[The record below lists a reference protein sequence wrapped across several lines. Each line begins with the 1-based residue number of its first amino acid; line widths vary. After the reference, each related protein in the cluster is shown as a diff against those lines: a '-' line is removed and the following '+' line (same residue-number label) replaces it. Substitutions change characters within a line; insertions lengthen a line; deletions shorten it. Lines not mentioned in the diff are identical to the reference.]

1 MAVPPDPNEAEFVGQ
16 GRRGIET
23 GLLELFDR
31 ASRDRRPVWVSL
43 EAPTGWGKT
52 RIAREFYATLARS
65 HQTEPAYWPP
75 AIVARQTRVSE
86 RRKIVNPPDFEHVP
100 MSRPDFLWWGIAC
113 SRRNGTPTESL
124 MQDVA
129 VLRKHIDHLENAW
142 WYRAGFVEKFASP
155 AFFALREKVLED
167 GTAAI
172 VDFGFQK
179 AAELMGGALPG
190 FSAMSWLIRKGVE
203 QGKTVR
209 ARSRSLRSE
218 DEIVYQPSEVDEVES
233 FLAKIAPLVPA
244 VLFVEDVHDA
254 DSLLLELI
262 ERLIRRDTP
271 VMVLSTGWPGFVDG
285 NRGLARAMR
294 IAGERLIRVDDEA
307 ETLPDPFPPEASL
320 RPLDTEDLASILYS
334 HHEKVSPAT
343 RDALLSTFRNPFAL
357 ELVLETYGDADDDV
371 LDIAPADVERLSA
384 KVEDLY
390 RNAWERLDAP
400 ARARLTLTTLGIP
413 SAVSG
418 DARDGQSW
426 DRRMVESALAP
437 VTRNPLDTQVGEIVG
452 ENAWVR
458 LVDDVFS
465 QFNDVSQMRVAASEF
480 IKEPHRLRVRGALI
494 DQARQLIAERDT
506 PADRSAQASR
516 LLLAYGSDLGDE
528 EFVDATR
535 ALVDVLVDL
544 PREAETIARL
554 GEVAGSRLELR
565 DERDRDLL
573 WSFAQ
578 AQLHAGHPG
587 RAIELLEELLQRERE
602 IHAPGTAQIVGIRR
616 SIASALS
623 RDGRPEAAVEMLEEV
638 IAQQLEAAT
647 DTDVEV
653 LETRADLAGA
663 LMAAHRPLD
672 AVHLNEAL
680 LVEQGRR
687 WGDGSLRTTL
697 TRRRLADALTESG
710 RAGEALPLRGQVAGE
725 LSTRFGPD
733 SPGTLAARSDLART
747 VEDVH
752 GAADAVALYSALL
765 ADQRRVLGA
774 DHRNVLLTRENL
786 ARSTRCSGDAAGAT
800 AMDEALIEDEK
811 RIGDPTHAVGHQ
823 ARADAA
829 RGPV

>member
-1 MAVPPDPNEAEFVGQ
+1 MAVPPDPSEAEFVGE
-16 GRRGIET
+16 GRRGIEA

-31 ASRDRRPVWVSL
+31 ARRDRRPVWVSL

-65 HQTEPAYWPP
+65 RQTQPAYWPP
-75 AIVARQTRVSE
+75 AIVASQTRVSE

-113 SRRNGTPTESL
+113 GRRNGTPTESL
-124 MQDVA
+124 LQDVA

-254 DSLLLELI
+254 DNLLLELI
-262 ERLIRRDTP
+262 ERLIRRDIP
-271 VMVLSTGWPGFVDG
+271 VMVISTGWPGFIDG

-294 IAGERLIRVDDEA
+294 IAGDRLIRVDDEA
-307 ETLPDPFPPEASL
+307 QTLPDPFPPEATL

-400 ARARLTLTTLGIP
+400 SRARLTLTTLGIP
-413 SAVSG
+413 SVVSG
-418 DARDGQSW
+418 DASDSQSW
-426 DRRMVESALAP
+426 DRAVVESALATLAQNRP
-437 VTRNPLDTQVGEIVG
+437 ATQGEITG
-452 ENAWVR
+452 DSAWVR

-480 IKEPHRLRVRGALI
+480 VREPQRLRVRDSLI
-494 DQARQLIAERDT
+494 DQARHLIAERDT
-506 PADRSAQASR
+506 PSDRSAQASR
-516 LLLAYGSDLGDE
+516 LLLAYGADLGDE
-528 EFVDATR
+528 DLVDATR
-535 ALVDVLVDL
+535 ALVDILVDL

-554 GEVAGSRLELR
+554 GEVAGSRLELH

-578 AQLHAGHPG
+578 AQLDAGHPD
-587 RAIELLEELLQRERE
+587 RAIELLEELLRAERE
-602 IHAPGTAQIVGIRR
+602 IPAPDAGEIVGIRR
-616 SIASALS
+616 SIARALS
-623 RDGRPEAAVEMLEEV
+623 RDGRPQAAVEMLEDV
-638 IAQQLEAAT
+638 IAHQLEALP
-647 DTDVEV
+647 DTDAEV
-653 LETRADLAGA
+653 LETRTALAGA
-663 LMAAHRPLD
+663 LLAAHRPLD
-672 AVHLNEAL
+672 AVHLNETL

-687 WGDGSLRTTL
+687 WGEGSLRATL
-697 TRRRLADALTESG
+697 TRQRLAEALAESG
-710 RAGEALPLRGQVAGE
+710 RASEALPLRGQVAGE

-733 SPGTLAARSDLART
+733 SPSTLAARSDLART

-752 GAADAVALYSALL
+752 GAADAVALYSSLL
-765 ADQRRVLGA
+765 ADQRRVLGP
-774 DHRNVLLTRENL
+774 DHRDVLLTRGDL
-786 ARSTRCSGDAAGAT
+786 ARSTRSVGDHAAAT
-800 AMDEALIEDEK
+800 AMDEALVEDEE
-811 RIGDPTHAVGHQ
+811 RIADPTHAGSRQ
-823 ARADAA
+823 ARADPAGGA
-829 RGPV
+829 I